1 MIGVDQ
7 VRELTAHKDD
17 ATSSSSSSS
26 AEEHCQNISCND
38 IEYEDNT
45 QVIDDGGYTQKAK
58 QCKISKN
65 KSSSN
70 QHIPL
75 YTSFLCAITALLLSI
90 ITHNSTT
97 FVTLTDPLNAGPFFK
112 SINEVGLNYW
122 KLCSI
127 KQNGLDFILD
137 HEKIISSGDEDYEV
151 VESSDIIKEGPR
163 GPYIEINQDDDVSNK
178 EKIMQDGSGQRLEL
192 PPSISFIRTAHDIV
206 RNVTS
211 TVQTTYHNSNS
222 IQQQQE
228 GDWYSEPNHDD
239 ILVSGDYP
247 YHDDDYLYESSTISN
262 EEIYW
267 NCHTLHFTSKSNQL
281 DTMWNIARMF
291 EMLGILFG
299 SCATLLLGLLI
310 IRRSGFNNQ
319 VDGRRWH
326 NCISSR
332 MKIRSSDECILDRRS
347 SSASEQHH
355 YQQTTPFKANNLL
368 KLDTNT
374 TGYRPISILFLLS
387 YLLQSLT
394 LLFLDSNICR
404 EQVCTLSSGAH
415 MLLVSCVLWIVC
427 GLLMLFMMKRVMKN
441 KRRVRRYRRR
451 MIQSSGNK
459 DECVEEED
467 VKCLIPNSSTPAEE
481 EEEVEDGKKRNEVLD
496 TTTDTDYS

>member
-7 VRELTAHKDD
+7 VQREHTQKDD

-26 AEEHCQNISCND
+26 AEEEHVQNSCND
-38 IEYEDNT
+38 IEDNSKVDT
-45 QVIDDGGYTQKAK
+45 EGYHSKH
-58 QCKISKN
+58 CKISKN
-65 KSSSN
+65 RRSSN
-70 QHIPL
+70 QQQHLPL
-75 YTSFLCAITALLLSI
+75 YTSFLCATTALTLSI
-90 ITHNSTT
+90 ITHKSTS
-97 FVTLTDPLNAGPFFK
+97 FVTLTEPLNAGPFFK
-112 SINEVGLNYW
+112 SINDIGLNYW

-127 KQNGLDFILD
+127 KQDGLDFILD
-137 HEKIISSGDEDYEV
+137 EKIISSGDEGDDV
-151 VESSDIIKEGPR
+151 LESSISDMKQGPR
-163 GPYIEINQDDDVSNK
+163 GPYIETNQDDDISNK

-192 PPSISFIRTAHDIV
+192 PPSISFIRTAHNIV

-211 TVQTTYHNSNS
+211 TVQTTYHSSYNST
-222 IQQQQE
+222 QE
-228 GDWYSEPNHDD
+228 QERDWYSEPNHDD

-267 NCHTLHFTSKSNQL
+267 NCHILHFTSKSNRL
-281 DTMWNIARMF
+281 DTLWNVARIF

-310 IRRSGFNNQ
+310 IRRSGFSGQ
-319 VDGRRWH
+319 GKDGRSCYRLT
-326 NCISSR
+326 S
-332 MKIRSSDECILDRRS
+332 IRSDRRTS
-347 SSASEQHH
+347 FASEQHH
-355 YQQTTPFKANNLL
+355 YQQTNPTKANSLL

-374 TGYRPISILFLLS
+374 SGYRPISILFLLS

-404 EQVCTLSSGAH
+404 EQICALSTGAH

-441 KRRVRRYRRR
+441 ERRVRRYRRR
-451 MIQSSGNK
+451 MIQSSGGTK
-459 DECVEEED
+459 DELVNED
-467 VKCLIPNSSTPAEE
+467 VKCLIPDSTST
-481 EEEVEDGKKRNEVLD
+481 EEEVEDGKRKDEVLD
-496 TTTDTDYS
+496 TTTDTEYS

>member
-7 VRELTAHKDD
+7 VQREHESAHKDD
-17 ATSSSSSSS
+17 ATSSSSSS
-26 AEEHCQNISCND
+26 AEDEHVQNSCND
-38 IEYEDNT
+38 IEYNSKVDT
-45 QVIDDGGYTQKAK
+45 DDGSTQKAK
-58 QCKISKN
+58 HYKTKRSY
-65 KSSSN
+65 
-70 QHIPL
+70 QHLPL
-75 YTSFLCAITALLLSI
+75 YISFLFAITALTLSTL
-90 ITHNSTT
+90 THNSTS
-97 FVTLTDPLNAGPFFK
+97 FVTLTDALNAGPFFK

-137 HEKIISSGDEDYEV
+137 EKIKSSGDEDDERL
-151 VESSDIIKEGPR
+151 ESSSSSDLIKEGPR
-163 GPYIEINQDDDVSNK
+163 GPYIQVSQDDDISHK
-178 EKIMQDGSGQRLEL
+178 EKIMQDGSGQSLEL
-192 PPSISFIRTAHDIV
+192 PPSISFIRTAHDLV

-222 IQQQQE
+222 IQEQQR
-228 GDWYSEPNHDD
+228 DWYSEPNHDD

-262 EEIYW
+262 EEMYW
-267 NCHTLHFTSKSNQL
+267 NCHILHFTSKSNKL
-281 DTMWNIARMF
+281 DTMWNVARMF

-299 SCATLLLGLLI
+299 GSATLLLGLLI
-310 IRRSGFNNQ
+310 IRRGGFSIIGQ
-319 VDGRRWH
+319 GKDGRSCCRLT
-326 NCISSR
+326 S
-332 MKIRSSDECILDRRS
+332 IRSDRRT

-355 YQQTTPFKANNLL
+355 YQQTNPSKANNLF

-404 EQVCTLSSGAH
+404 EQVCTLSNGAH

-441 KRRVRRYRRR
+441 ERRVRRFRRR
-451 MIQSSGNK
+451 MIQSSGGTK
-459 DECVEEED
+459 DGLAMDED
-467 VKCLIPNSSTPAEE
+467 IKCLIPDSTSTEE
-481 EEEVEDGKKRNEVLD
+481 DEERQADKVEDGKRMNEVLD
-496 TTTDTDYS
+496 TTTDTEYS